1 MRKIIKDSATLIG
14 GNVWA
19 QAIGLLGYLL
29 LTRLYTPEQFGLF
42 TIFYSYIEVFII
54 LSTGKYEM
62 AVVRADDDREA
73 AATAQF
79 ALRLNTWVSVVLV
92 TAVGLL
98 MFLDVMPDKLRT
110 LGWVSLLIP
119 LMVFCCGTSRVYAAL
134 FNRFNRFGTIAASEM
149 VTATSGLLFKALFG
163 LLQKGTMALA
173 KVCGVVGL
181 PLGTVLGQMAGN
193 LNYRLRLRKLPLPH
207 GIARSERRTA
217 AGKHRR
223 FPLYT
228 MPKDWVNSFS
238 FNLPTLWVALY
249 FDDAVVGFFALAL
262 TFCIRPVNVLNSAFE
277 RIFYI
282 RTLEKVR
289 HRQPVWPMLIR
300 FVMGISA
307 VALPVLLV
315 VFLFAE
321 PLFGFCFGDRWAG
334 CGYYVRCLLPWVFVS
349 LSSTS
354 LSFVASVF
362 DKQRTEFLFFIVLLL
377 LRVAA
382 MVIGIYCHNFPLAIL
397 LFALAGTVISLF
409 LLIWYLTLVHRYT
422 ILLNKFSEIE

>member
-19 QAIGLLGYLL
+19 QAVGLLGYLL

-42 TIFYSYIEVFII
+42 TIFYSYIEVLII
-54 LSTGKYEM
+54 LGTGKYEM
-62 AVVRADDDREA
+62 AVVRADNDREA

-79 ALRLNTWVSVVLV
+79 ALRLNTWVSLVLV
-92 TAVGLL
+92 TIVSML
-98 MFLDVMPDKLRT
+98 MLLDVMPDKIRT
-110 LGWVSLLIP
+110 LGWVSMLIP
-119 LMVFCCGTSRVYAAL
+119 LMVFCCGSSRVYAAL

-163 LLQKGTMALA
+163 VLQKGAAVLA
-173 KVCGVVGL
+173 KACGVAGL

-193 LNYRLRLRKLPLPH
+193 LNYRLRLRRLPLPH
-207 GIARSERRTA
+207 HIARSERQIA

-238 FNLPTLWVALY
+238 CNLPTLWLALY
-249 FDDAVVGFFALAL
+249 FDDAVVGFFALAF
-262 TFCIRPVNVLNSAFE
+262 TFCIRPANLLNSAFE
-277 RIFYI
+277 RIFYT
-282 RTLEKVR
+282 RTLERVR
-289 HRQPVWPMLIR
+289 RQQPVWPMLIR

-307 VALPVLLV
+307 VSFLVLLA

-321 PLFGFCFGDRWAG
+321 PLFGFCFGNRWTG
-334 CGYYVRCLLPWVFVS
+334 CGYYVRSLLPWVFVS

-377 LRVAA
+377 LRVTA
-382 MVIGIYCHNFPLAIL
+382 MAVGIYCNSFQLAIL
-397 LFALAGTVISLF
+397 LFALAGTAVSLS
-409 LLIWYLTLVHRYT
+409 LLIWYLSLVRHYEKV
-422 ILLNKFSEIE
+422 LKQKEL

>member
-79 ALRLNTWVSVVLV
+79 ALRLNTGVSLALVSLVGVLM
-92 TAVGLL
+92 LC
-98 MFLDVMPDKLRT
+98 DVMPDKIRT
-110 LGWVSLLIP
+110 LGWVAMLIP

-134 FNRFNRFGTIAASEM
+134 FNRFHRFGTLAASEM
-149 VTATSGLLFKALFG
+149 LTATSGLLFKALFG
-163 LLQKGTMALA
+163 LLQKGTMAPA

-193 LNYRLRLRKLPLPH
+193 LNYRLRLRRLPLPKE
-207 GIARSERRTA
+207 IARSERRMA

-238 FNLPTLWVALY
+238 FNLPALWLALY

-262 TFCIRPVNVLNSAFE
+262 TFCIRPANVLNSAFE
-277 RIFYI
+277 RIFYS
-282 RTLEKVR
+282 RTIEKVR
-289 HRQPVWPMLIR
+289 RQQPVWPMLSR
-300 FVMGISA
+300 FVLGISV
-307 VALPVLLV
+307 VALPVLLL

-321 PLFGFCFGDRWAG
+321 PLFGFCFGNRWAG

-354 LSFVASVF
+354 LSFVAGVF
-362 DKQRTEFLFFIVLLL
+362 DRQRTEFLFFVLLLL
-377 LRVAA
+377 LRVVA
-382 MVIGIYCHNFPLAIL
+382 MVVGICCHDFQLAIL
-397 LFALAGTVISLF
+397 LFALVGTMVSLA
-409 LLIWYLTLVHRYT
+409 LLVWYLSLVRRYEKKR
-422 ILLNKFSEIE
+422 L